1 VTRDPLEAEVWF
13 QFLSRRAEGFS
24 DDEAIRRTVDDFFGA
39 ATGAVADVGL
49 SEEAQRAYL
58 AALRARLEE
67 VLRDL

>member
-13 QFLSRRAEGFS
+13 QFLSRRAEAFS
-24 DDEAIRRTVDDFFGA
+24 DDEAIRRTVDDFF
-39 ATGAVADVGL
+39 GAVADVGL